1 MAKRKP
7 KTLRYRAGKLLAATS
22 KAGRKRVKAAKKTV
36 AKRIKV
42 VSKRFNKSKRKAT
55 RFLKSNSLSKAV
67 TRRAKKANRQAKR
80 ASKTL
85 KRIGKRRLR
94 EARRRLKKL
103 PGQTRKAKRFVKKTL
118 RAASKNTTRFFKAR
132 KKAARLRERE
142 RKIQV
147 RDQKRALRA
156 EQRART
162 QFDLS
167 GTADITGLSV
177 RTSNQDP
184 GASRPGEP
192 PKLRTGKGRASIKAQ
207 LRLKGKKLESRVYV
221 DKKVAPYMAMWEF
234 RKDGEARPFLKPAVE
249 DNQAEL
255 GKVIGSELKQA
266 NRGGK
271 RKAVVK

>member
-7 KTLRYRAGKLLAATS
+7 KTLRYRAGKLLSATS
-22 KAGRKRVKAAKKTV
+22 KAGRKRVKAAKKNV

-42 VSKRFNKSKRKAT
+42 VSRRVNKSKKRAA
-55 RFLKSNSLSKAV
+55 RFFKSNSLSKAV
-67 TRRAKKANRQAKR
+67 ARRAKKANRQAKKT
-80 ASKTL
+80 SKVL

-103 PGQTRKAKRFVKKTL
+103 PGQTRKAKRFAKKTL

-142 RKIQV
+142 RKIQA
-147 RDQKRALRA
+147 RDQRRALRA
-156 EQRART
+156 QERART
-162 QFDLS
+162 QFDLD
-167 GTADITGLSV
+167 GTVNITGARV
-177 RTSNQDP
+177 RTSNADP
-184 GASRPGEP
+184 GASKPGEP
-192 PKLRTGKGRASIKAQ
+192 PKMRTGKGRSSIKAQ

-221 DKKVAPYMAMWEF
+221 DKKIAPYMAMWEF
-234 RKDGEARPFLKPAVE
+234 RNDGKGRPFLKPAVE
-249 DNQAEL
+249 DNKEAF

-271 RKAVVK
+271 KKAVVK